1 MVVKKNYRGEGY
13 GKAIL
18 QYVLSIAKEKGF
30 YATGKVDFDV
40 LDAVDEFLAAAE
52 RMRLGDYIRFESDR
66 KRRLLDAF
74 FQGIMRGLGA
84 MVGFAVL
91 GAVLVWLLQKIA
103 ENNLPGISDFVARI
117 VKLVQLR
124 IN

>member
-1 MVVKKNYRGEGY
+1 MRNRM
-13 GKAIL
+13 
-18 QYVLSIAKEKGF
+18 
-30 YATGKVDFDV
+30 
-40 LDAVDEFLAAAE
+40 DEFLAAAE

-66 KRRLLDAF
+66 KRRLMDAF

>member
-1 MVVKKNYRGEGY
+1 MRNRM
-13 GKAIL
+13 
-18 QYVLSIAKEKGF
+18 
-30 YATGKVDFDV
+30 
-40 LDAVDEFLAAAE
+40 DEFLAAAE

-66 KRRLLDAF
+66 KRRLMDAF

-91 GAVLVWLLQKIA
+91 GAILVWLLQKIA

>member
-1 MVVKKNYRGEGY
+1 M
-13 GKAIL
+13 
-18 QYVLSIAKEKGF
+18 
-30 YATGKVDFDV
+30 
-40 LDAVDEFLAAAE
+40 
-52 RMRLGDYIRFESDR
+52 
-66 KRRLLDAF
+66 DAF

-91 GAVLVWLLQKIA
+91 GAILVWLLQKIA

>member
-1 MVVKKNYRGEGY
+1 MRNRM
-13 GKAIL
+13 
-18 QYVLSIAKEKGF
+18 
-30 YATGKVDFDV
+30 
-40 LDAVDEFLAAAE
+40 DEFLAAAE

-91 GAVLVWLLQKIA
+91 GAILVWLLQKIA

>member
-1 MVVKKNYRGEGY
+1 MRNRM
-13 GKAIL
+13 
-18 QYVLSIAKEKGF
+18 
-30 YATGKVDFDV
+30 
-40 LDAVDEFLAAAE
+40 DEFLAAAE